1 MIYSKH
7 HCLYFLLNFFYLY
20 TERAWKWPL
29 HPNSKQKV
37 KQAKKSTAP
46 LGFMAV
52 EAQVLPQDESS
63 SGAKSSPGGS
73 DHKEFA
79 CDVGY
84 PGSIPGSGRFPGEGI
99 PTSVFLP
106 ENPMDRGA
114 WWVVSMGQKH
124 CSRNEGCLWWFFR
137 WRDMAKEKSLSLR
150 VCQQK
155 PPTMKSKENKD
166 WKRPECSKTIG

>member
-1 MIYSKH
+1 MIYSNH

-37 KQAKKSTAP
+37 KQAEKSTAP
-46 LGFMAV
+46 LGSMAA
-52 EAQVLPQDESS
+52 EAQVLPQDQSIL
-63 SGAKSSPGGS
+63 GAKSSPDGS

-79 CDVGY
+79 CNAED
-84 PGSIPGSGRFPGEGI
+84 PGSLPGSGRFPGEGI

-114 WWVVSMGQKH
+114 WRVMSMGQKH

-137 WRDMAKEKSLSLR
+137 GRDMAKEKSLSLR

-155 PPTMKSKENKD
+155 PPTLKSKETRTEKGQNVP
-166 WKRPECSKTIG
+166 RL